1 MRKLASPGVLLMFAM
16 AVALASSPA
25 FAHDLHDDYDDE
37 LAAAR
42 FETGDITALVSSFR
56 KTGDDDY
63 LDSARSIIEPLLE
76 TRPNDAGVLINAAMV
91 AQARHEFSRATD
103 LTQRALAIRPNDNQ
117 AWLLL
122 ASIHLVRGQR
132 AAADA
137 ACQRLRDV
145 PLLVTMTCQARV
157 DLAGDDVGRTFDR
170 FARLLDVTESSVHD
184 SDLLA
189 WSLSVAGD
197 LAKAADEPKQSVHY
211 YTRSLALAESTQVR
225 SALVDALIEQRAFAT
240 AADVIDAGAPALPL
254 EVRRMIVAKQLGRDV
269 ALNVRLAN
277 HEFRHWIAEEDWL
290 HAREMARF
298 YMDVLVRPELA
309 QRLAH
314 INLSQQREPE
324 DLLLA
329 RRAGPCSSCVR

>member
-137 ACQRLRDV
+137 ACQRLRNV

-157 DLAGDDVGRTFDR
+157 DLAGDDVGRR
-170 FARLLDVTESSVHD
+170 
-184 SDLLA
+184 
-189 WSLSVAGD
+189 
-197 LAKAADEPKQSVHY
+197 
-211 YTRSLALAESTQVR
+211 
-225 SALVDALIEQRAFAT
+225 
-240 AADVIDAGAPALPL
+240 
-254 EVRRMIVAKQLGRDV
+254 
-269 ALNVRLAN
+269 
-277 HEFRHWIAEEDWL
+277 
-290 HAREMARF
+290 
-298 YMDVLVRPELA
+298 
-309 QRLAH
+309 
-314 INLSQQREPE
+314 
-324 DLLLA
+324 
-329 RRAGPCSSCVR
+329 